1 MPIASQWK
9 WTLMSDD
16 QFINATSRQSTTA
29 TALKASIEV
38 LQSEIAKLEGL
49 ISSHQTEFRATIV
62 ERDRAEHLM
71 AELLRMT
78 ADLMSAQEAVTRLV
92 GELSALRSM
101 RSLRPW
107 WWRMLAGWLRQS
119 HAGTAVPVHVTVP
132 KRRSVALAN
141 MR

>member
-1 MPIASQWK
+1 
-9 WTLMSDD
+9 MSDD
-16 QFINATSRQSTTA
+16 QLINATSRQSTTA

-107 WWRMLAGWLRQS
+107 WCRMLAG
-119 HAGTAVPVHVTVP
+119 
-132 KRRSVALAN
+132 
-141 MR
+141 